1 MKKAHVA
8 IAPFQVVAVESIKAG
23 IKAARPV
30 AAVLRPMAEKVFE
43 STIKPVLVNAKNAV
57 LGAAFDEYVADL
69 EKANPAFSLVR
80 KMVRRKK

>member
-1 MKKAHVA
+1 
-8 IAPFQVVAVESIKAG
+8 
-23 IKAARPV
+23 
-30 AAVLRPMAEKVFE
+30 LRPMAEKVFE

-80 KMVRRKK
+80 KMVRSKK